1 MASPKFLKANYGDL
15 YGSSMLPALEEV
27 FRSDQ
32 AMHPS
37 RRGDLYM
44 IKSIQNDIWQASSMH
59 DLSLLQQVSEGQ
71 EYSFEAT
78 PAGSNKTLRP
88 VKYGLGIS
96 ISEEAA
102 EDGKFDEIANMVR
115 KLSESARETQEIQA
129 MAPFNNGFSGGGE
142 TADDGVAVFSASH
155 TLPSGGT
162 FSNLLATPADLADA
176 SVEAALIQFETGF
189 VGDSGIIKLYKPSKI
204 LCHPTSKRTAKE
216 VLGSEL
222 RTAIVSNTNTN
233 NMNSLREDGLS
244 VLSSPHLTDTNA
256 WFLLAQPSDT
266 GFRLISRKG
275 IETKAAGPDVG
286 FKNDSISYKCR
297 YREKIGVTHAYGV
310 IGTPG
315 GS

>member
-1 MASPKFLKANYGDL
+1 MSSPKFLKANYGDL
-15 YGSSMLPALEEV
+15 YGASMLPALEEV

-37 RRGDLYM
+37 KRGDLYV

-59 DLSLLQQVSEGQ
+59 DLPLLQQVSEGQ

-78 PAGSNKTLRP
+78 PAGANKTLRP
-88 VKYGLGIS
+88 LKYGLGIS

-115 KLSESARETQEIQA
+115 KLSGSARETQEIQA
-129 MAPFNNGFSGGGE
+129 MSPFNNGFAGGSE
-142 TADDGVAVFSASH
+142 TADDGVVIFSASH

-162 FSNLLATPADLADA
+162 FSTLLASAADLSDT
-176 SVEAALIQFETGF
+176 SLEAALVQFETGF
-189 VGDSGIIKLYKPSKI
+189 VGDSGIIKLMKPKKI
-204 LCHPTSKRTAKE
+204 LCNPLFKRTAME
-216 VLGSEL
+216 VIGSDL
-222 RTAIVSNTNTN
+222 RTGVVSNTNVN
-233 NMNSLREDGLS
+233 NMNSLKQDGLS
-244 VLSSPHLTDTNA
+244 VLSSPHLTDTDA
-256 WFLLAQPSDT
+256 WFLLADPSET

-275 IETKAAGPDVG
+275 IETKAAGADVG

-315 GS
+315 A